1 MNLNLTYRV
10 CFLAALAIFVLAVA
24 GCSKP
29 PETLQDTYASVPDC
43 LRDWA
48 YPALCLPEPDKSP
61 GAGKKSMH
69 VLGPRYVAD
78 ERAQLVR
85 GSESASRRLAT
96 RKGGDQGRL
105 LRAEKRN

>member
-1 MNLNLTYRV
+1 MNLNRTYPL
-10 CFLAALAIFVLAVA
+10 CFLAVLALAMA

-29 PETLQDTYASVPDC
+29 PETLQDTYASIPDC

-48 YPALCLPEPDKSP
+48 DPALCLPESDKSP

-69 VLGPRYVAD
+69 VLGPRYVAE

-96 RKGGDQGRL
+96 RKGGDQGKL
-105 LRAEKRN
+105 IRAEKRN